1 MAAKAKKKTAKAEQP
16 SDRRIR
22 GIGARIKKGDRVVV
36 ITGRDK
42 GRKGEV
48 LRMFPSDD
56 RALVSG
62 VNMVKQHQKQSAK
75 VQGGIV
81 NKEAPVHLSNLA
93 HVDPKTGGPTRIG
106 FKVLGDGRKVRFAK
120 KSGEVIDV

>member
-1 MAAKAKKKTAKAEQP
+1 MTAKV
-16 SDRRIR
+16 
-22 GIGARIKKGDRVVV
+22 KKGDRVIVT
-36 ITGRDK
+36 TGRDK
-42 GRKGEV
+42 GKKGEV
-48 LRMFPSDD
+48 LKVFPKED

-62 VNMVKQHQKQSAK
+62 VNVVKRHQRQTQR

-81 NKEAPVHLSNLA
+81 NKESPIHLSNIA
-93 HVDPKTGGPTRIG
+93 HIDPSSGEATRVG

>member
-1 MAAKAKKKTAKAEQP
+1 MTAKV
-16 SDRRIR
+16 R
-22 GIGARIKKGDRVVV
+22 KGDRVVV
-36 ITGRDK
+36 TTGRDK
-42 GRKGEV
+42 GKKGEV
-48 LRMFPSDD
+48 LKVFPKED

-62 VNMVKQHQKQSAK
+62 VNVVKRHQRQTPR

-81 NKEAPVHLSNLA
+81 SKESPVHLSNLA
-93 HVDPKTGGPTRIG
+93 HIDPKSGEPTRVG